1 MGIGAQLLGHGSS
14 LSSSVDVLTYDN
26 IDCRYVKSDPQR
38 APPPVTLLGRFV
50 AAIVL
55 REVQDISRR
64 PARRPER
71 EEVDRLLA
79 ATRQR

>member
-1 MGIGAQLLGHGSS
+1 
-14 LSSSVDVLTYDN
+14 
-26 IDCRYVKSDPQR
+26 
-38 APPPVTLLGRFV
+38 VTLLGRFV